1 MADKTVKYRICLR
14 NDTKE
19 AWRSANPVLLKGEI
33 GIETDTRLFK
43 FGDGTK
49 AWNELKYADTEHAV
63 LKTASPTNADSGYSI
78 GTKWINT
85 TNNTVYLCFGNT
97 PEAAVWKQVAMME
110 NLANLGAGDMLKS
123 TFATI
128 KPEEG
133 YVDKAVN
140 ADTATKLS
148 APKNIT
154 LTGDATGSASFDGSA
169 EASIA
174 VTLKNSGVTGGTYTK
189 VTVDSK
195 GIVKKGENLT
205 AEDIPTG
212 ISSDKIEGLGT
223 AAKANTGTTNGTV
236 PVIGENNKL
245 SIDLIPDL
253 TLSKITDAKSAASK
267 DVGTGAGNVPILGVG
282 GKLDENVIPSI
293 AITDT
298 FEADSDSAMIA
309 LSEAKKGDI
318 CVRSDVSKTYILK
331 TEPYSTLK
339 NWVEL
344 RTPTD
349 AVLSVNGKTG
359 AVTLNTDE
367 VSEGS
372 TNLYY
377 TEARASANFKTHAS
391 TELTDKNDIMR
402 YSDTITIDCG
412 GASAK

>member
-1 MADKTVKYRICLR
+1 MADKTVNYKILLR

-19 AWRSANPVLLKGEI
+19 QWSSSNPVLGKGEI
-33 GIETDTRLFK
+33 GIEIDTRLFK
-43 FGDGTK
+43 FGDGTT
-49 AWNELKYADTEHAV
+49 AWNNLKYADTEHAV
-63 LKTASPTNADSGYSI
+63 LKATNPTNSDAGYSI

-110 NLANLGAGDMLKS
+110 NLEDLGAGDMLKS
-123 TFATI
+123 TFATL
-128 KPEEG
+128 KPNEG

-148 APKNIT
+148 TPQNIT

-195 GIVKKGENLT
+195 GIVTKGENLT
-205 AEDIPTG
+205 ANDIPTG
-212 ISSDKIEGLGT
+212 ISSDKIAGLGT
-223 AAKANTGTTNGTV
+223 AAKVNTGTTNGTV
-236 PVIGENNKL
+236 PVIGESNKL
-245 SIDLIPDL
+245 SVDLIPDL

-267 DVGTGAGNVPILGVG
+267 DVGTGEGNVPILGAG
-282 GKLDENVIPSI
+282 GKLDESVIPSI

-298 FEADSDSAMIA
+298 FEADSETAMIA
-309 LSEAKKGDI
+309 LSAAKKGDI
-318 CVRSDVSKTYILK
+318 CVRSDVNKTYILK
-331 TEPYSTLK
+331 TEPYSSAE

-367 VSEGS
+367 ISEGS
-372 TNLYY
+372 TNQYY
-377 TEARASANFKTHAS
+377 TEARASANFRTHAS
-391 TELTDKNDIMR
+391 SELTDTADIMR
-402 YSDTITIDCG
+402 YTDTITIDCG
-412 GASAK
+412 GASAE